1 MAKII
6 IWDSNTTRATEYV
19 TKFTGIANEILKV
32 TTSQND
38 LQDCKLFFRHSNDN
52 IDDIENNACYTNAIK
67 IEFSGGGL
75 NDEIIKSENPIEAK
89 IASWEKIF
97 RVLDILDKD
106 NYTIDDVFY
115 IIGFDPK
122 LEALLTPFA
131 TLNPF
136 NSKLPAAMD
145 NNNREIKDKDGHTLN
160 IKDLL
165 TNYVKDKIAKQ

>member
-6 IWDSNTTRATEYV
+6 IWDSNTTRATEYA
-19 TKFTGIANEILKV
+19 TKFASIANETLKV

-52 IDDIENNACYTNAIK
+52 IDDIENSTYYTDAIK

-122 LEALLTPFA
+122 LETLLTPFQ
-131 TLNPF
+131 
-136 NSKLPAAMD
+136 SVLPLD
-145 NNNREIKDKDGHTLN
+145 SEWKKHKSTE
-160 IKDLL
+160 DLW
-165 TNYVKDKIAKQ
+165 AKRTELRNHINK